1 MKKIVILSMA
11 TIVILFLSSCTSNN
25 SEESKTQNNEIS
37 KSTESFDW
45 LLGNWKRNNEKENR
59 ETFEIWKK
67 KNNSEYYGIGFTLQ
81 NNDTIKQEKI
91 KLTKLNNNWILEV
104 KVPEETEFITFN
116 LTSIGNK
123 EFICENKEIDF
134 PKKIKYWKNG
144 AKINALVSGDE
155 MEIPFEF
162 ERIIEK

>member
-1 MKKIVILSMA
+1 MKKIVILSIT
-11 TIVILFLSSCTSNN
+11 TIAILFLSSCTSKNI
-25 SEESKTQNNEIS
+25 EESKTQNYEIS
-37 KSTESFDW
+37 KSTENFDW
-45 LLGNWKRNNEKENR
+45 LLGNWKRNNEKDDR
-59 ETFEIWKK
+59 ETFEIWEKT
-67 KNNSEYYGIGFTLQ
+67 NNSEYSGIGFTIQ

-91 KLTKLNNNWILEV
+91 KLTKLNSNWILEV
-104 KVPEETEFITFN
+104 KVPEETESIIFN

>member
-1 MKKIVILSMA
+1 MKKIVILSITA
-11 TIVILFLSSCTSNN
+11 IAILFLSSCTSKN

-37 KSTESFDW
+37 KSTENFDW

-104 KVPEETEFITFN
+104 KVPEETESIIFN

-144 AKINALVSGDE
+144 TKINALVSGDE

>member
-1 MKKIVILSMA
+1 M
-11 TIVILFLSSCTSNN
+11 
-25 SEESKTQNNEIS
+25 
-37 KSTESFDW
+37 
-45 LLGNWKRNNEKENR
+45 
-59 ETFEIWKK
+59 WKK

-104 KVPEETEFITFN
+104 KVPEETESITFN

-134 PKKIKYWKNG
+134 PKKIQYWKNG

-162 ERIIEK
+162 ERIIEE

>member
-1 MKKIVILSMA
+1 MKKIVILSITA
-11 TIVILFLSSCTSNN
+11 IAILFLSSCISKN

-37 KSTESFDW
+37 KSTENFDW

-104 KVPEETEFITFN
+104 KVPEETESITFN
-116 LTSIGNK
+116 LTSMSLGN
-123 EFICENKEIDF
+123 
-134 PKKIKYWKNG
+134 P
-144 AKINALVSGDE
+144 
-155 MEIPFEF
+155 
-162 ERIIEK
+162 

>member
-1 MKKIVILSMA
+1 MKKIVILSITA
-11 TIVILFLSSCTSNN
+11 IAILFLSSCISKN

-37 KSTESFDW
+37 KSTENFDW

-104 KVPEETEFITFN
+104 KVPEETESITFN

-144 AKINALVSGDE
+144 TKINALVSGDE

>member
-1 MKKIVILSMA
+1 MKIVILSMTA
-11 TIVILFLSSCTSNN
+11 IVILFLSSCTSNN
-25 SEESKTQNNEIS
+25 NEESKTQNNEIS
-37 KSTESFDW
+37 KSTENFDW

-104 KVPEETEFITFN
+104 KVPEETESITFN

-144 AKINALVSGDE
+144 TKINALVSGDE

>member
-1 MKKIVILSMA
+1 MKKIVILSITA
-11 TIVILFLSSCTSNN
+11 IAILFLSSCTSKN
-25 SEESKTQNNEIS
+25 SEESKIQNNEIS

-104 KVPEETEFITFN
+104 KVPEETESIIFN

>member
-1 MKKIVILSMA
+1 MKIVILSMTA
-11 TIVILFLSSCTSNN
+11 IVILFLSSCTSNN
-25 SEESKTQNNEIS
+25 NEESKTQNNEIS
-37 KSTESFDW
+37 KSTENFDW

-104 KVPEETEFITFN
+104 KVPEEIESITFN

-144 AKINALVSGDE
+144 TKINALVSGDE

>member
-1 MKKIVILSMA
+1 MKKIVILSITA
-11 TIVILFLSSCTSNN
+11 IAILFLSSCTSKN

-37 KSTESFDW
+37 KSTENFDW

-104 KVPEETEFITFN
+104 KVPEETESITFN

-144 AKINALVSGDE
+144 TKINALVSGDE